1 MTSKRRSIATNAM
14 PSIINLSSLS
24 RRDFLKLSSRVLLAV
39 SGLLGVGAIWRFL
52 SHPTEPLMQ
61 TEFDVG
67 PVENYPPGSRTLRP
81 EVPAVVIHDEAGFAA
96 LSLVCPHLG
105 CTVEQTAAGFACPCH
120 GSTFASSG
128 AMLTGPAGAPLP
140 ALQIEQNPEG
150 HLVIYT
156 Q

>member
-1 MTSKRRSIATNAM
+1 M
-14 PSIINLSSLS
+14 SSLS
-24 RRDFLKLSSRVLLAV
+24 RRDFLKLSSRALLAV
-39 SGLLGVGAIWRFL
+39 SGLLGAGALWRFL
-52 SHPTEPLMQ
+52 NHPTEPPQQ

-67 PVENYPPGSRTLRP
+67 PAADYPPGSRTLRP
-81 EVPAVVIHDEAGFAA
+81 EVPAVVIHGETGFSA

-105 CTVEQTAAGFACPCH
+105 CTVEQTTAGFACPCH

-128 AMLTGPAGAPLP
+128 AMLSGPAGAALRS
-140 ALQIEQNPEG
+140 LQIEQNPEG

>member
-1 MTSKRRSIATNAM
+1 M
-14 PSIINLSSLS
+14 PSIINMSSLS

-52 SHPTEPLMQ
+52 SHPTEPPVQ
-61 TEFDVG
+61 TEFDIG
-67 PVENYPPGSRTLRP
+67 PAENYPPGSRTLRP

-120 GSTFASSG
+120 GSTFSPSG
-128 AMLTGPAGAPLP
+128 TPLSGPANVPLSS
-140 ALQIEQNPEG
+140 LQIKENIDG
-150 HLVIYT
+150 HLVVSIHT
-156 Q
+156 S